1 MQSVSE
7 HTVPEASS
15 GGNHKQWVRSQA
27 LGLGQYRDPAS
38 DHLSA
43 ATEEK

>member
-1 MQSVSE
+1 MRSASE
-7 HTVPEASS
+7 HAVPEVSS
-15 GGNHKQWVRSQA
+15 GGNHTQWVRSQA

-43 ATEEK
+43 ATKEK